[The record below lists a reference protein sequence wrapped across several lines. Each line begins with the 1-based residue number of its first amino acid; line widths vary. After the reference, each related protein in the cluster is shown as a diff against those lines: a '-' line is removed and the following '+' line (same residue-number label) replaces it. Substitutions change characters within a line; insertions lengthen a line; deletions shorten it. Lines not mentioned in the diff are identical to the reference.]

1 MDKQI
6 TFLADEKTRA
16 KLEYVDR
23 CYHAGGL
30 AQKERTRSE
39 TLRLIIDEAYF
50 NIVGNSDA
58 YLQFWPSTKSNE
70 NSLKQEKEEAK

>member
-23 CYHAGGL
+23 CYHVGGL

-39 TLRLIIDEAYF
+39 TLRLIIDE
-50 NIVGNSDA
+50 VVPC
-58 YLQFWPSTKSNE
+58 Q
-70 NSLKQEKEEAK
+70 